1 MAANV
6 QAWAGR
12 GAGLVHWFRVH
23 RALSAGLFAFAVMAV
38 FFLYLY
44 FLTVNGEFDAEFV
57 FELLP
62 EFLFGMQLTILLT
75 AGSFAVGMILGF
87 ATAAARVSRS
97 RVLRSVAKGY
107 VDVFRGTPILVQIFF
122 WVVLMLALIPTYR
135 FFSLVA
141 AFLALTLNTGAY
153 QGEIFR
159 GGMKAIQAG
168 QLEAGRGLG
177 FSRWQLM
184 RHITLPQTLRL
195 IIPPMTNEF
204 ILLLKAS
211 ALVSAIAVVELAFV
225 AQDCAFVSGRA
236 FECWTTGSLLYLA
249 MTVPLAKFV
258 QYSETKFR
266 IPGLGLPVARPVVG
280 QPSVLKT
287 PPAAQESGPA
297 LGRRANGLYAILR
310 RRMDA
315 ASIRQSR
322 GIGMDPVTPQRR
334 RYRGL
339 VARVLRRPSPRSPR
353 SSRS

>member
-1 MAANV
+1 MASSV
-6 QAWAGR
+6 QAWGGR
-12 GAGLVHWFRVH
+12 GAGLVHWFRIH
-23 RALSAGLFAFAVMAV
+23 RSLTAALFASTIMAL

-44 FLTVNGEFDAEFV
+44 VLTVNGEFDAEFV
-57 FELLP
+57 FDLLP
-62 EFLFGMQLTILLT
+62 DFLFGLQLTILLT
-75 AGSFAVGMILGF
+75 AGSFSVGMVLGF

-97 RVLRSVAKGY
+97 RILRSVAKGY
-107 VDVFRGTPILVQIFF
+107 VDVFRGTPILVQIFL
-122 WVVLMLALIPTYR
+122 WLVVVQALIPTYR

-159 GGMKAIQAG
+159 GGMKAIQSG

-225 AQDCAFVSGRA
+225 AQLCNVVYARPV
-236 FECWTTGSLLYLA
+236 ECWTIATLLYLSV
-249 MTVPLAKFV
+249 TVPIAKLV

-266 IPGLGLPVARPVVG
+266 IPGLGLPVAR
-280 QPSVLKT
+280 SVIGRPPALKT
-287 PPAAQESGPA
+287 PPAAQESSPVR
-297 LGRRANGLYAILR
+297 GRRTNGLYALLR
-310 RRMDA
+310 RRMDGA
-315 ASIRQSR
+315 LANQSR
-322 GIGMDPVTPQRR
+322 ARR
-334 RYRGL
+334 KPD
-339 VARVLRRPSPRSPR
+339 A
-353 SSRS
+353 